1 MHSYSS
7 FEPQFLQLMLI
18 VSTTFVQVDIANVPL
33 CGIECAPCGRLGQ
46 GAFARLQFRSLFQE
60 CWRQTQRLIHK
71 AHEQASLRRLF
82 RGKTG
87 RRGSGARAHQSGK
100 CLPLHSHTRSGTTWL
115 FQHMGEVSLSGPA
128 RRAIAV
134 LRRPHSWLSELHLEL
149 SLSPELPRSIPMCR
163 LQSAP
168 KMAAELADG
177 TRFIGD
183 LAEIFPRSRVPA
195 LRHCDRDPLI
205 VNIQANMTTFECWSI
220 KRWNLDLRADRADRQ
235 KAFGKGQRQVYA
247 PRAGALAAA
256 EQPGQNLAGIDERR
270 VDAQLAKGLVKP
282 GETGVE
288 FAVDWCWPSRS
299 RPPLASK
306 II

>member
-1 MHSYSS
+1 M
-7 FEPQFLQLMLI
+7 
-18 VSTTFVQVDIANVPL
+18 
-33 CGIECAPCGRLGQ
+33 
-46 GAFARLQFRSLFQE
+46 
-60 CWRQTQRLIHK
+60 
-71 AHEQASLRRLF
+71 
-82 RGKTG
+82 
-87 RRGSGARAHQSGK
+87 
-100 CLPLHSHTRSGTTWL
+100 HSHTRSGTTWL
-115 FQHMGEVSLSGPA
+115 FQHMGEVSLSRPA

-134 LRRPHSWLSELHLEL
+134 LRRPHSWLSELHLKS

-163 LQSAP
+163 FQSAP

-247 PRAGALAAA
+247 PRVEPWPPPSSPARTWPALMSAGSTPNWRKALSSPAK
-256 EQPGQNLAGIDERR
+256 LASSLPFTR
-270 VDAQLAKGLVKP
+270 
-282 GETGVE
+282 
-288 FAVDWCWPSRS
+288 CWPSRS